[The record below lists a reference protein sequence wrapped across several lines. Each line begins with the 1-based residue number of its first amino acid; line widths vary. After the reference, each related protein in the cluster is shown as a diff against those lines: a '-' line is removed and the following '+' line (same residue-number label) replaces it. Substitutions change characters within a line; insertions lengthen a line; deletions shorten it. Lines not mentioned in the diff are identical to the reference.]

1 MICATLAHGKRSG
14 DRMATTVDTL
24 GPRAKPLGTDT
35 YEKILAVGAVVLG
48 LAMVAAIARGHAHW
62 REVPALIWLHLL
74 TIASAVT
81 LTPTMLLSARGS
93 LRHRRLRRVWA
104 VAMLATAALSFG
116 IHVGNPGGYSVIHLL
131 SAWTL
136 VQVPLIW
143 WTARTR
149 KVVRHR
155 RAVRGMVTGALLVAG
170 FFTFPFHRL
179 LGMWLFG

>member
-1 MICATLAHGKRSG
+1 
-14 DRMATTVDTL
+14 MATTVDTL

-74 TIASAVT
+74 TIAIAVT
-81 LTPTMLLSARGS
+81 
-93 LRHRRLRRVWA
+93 H
-104 VAMLATAALSFG
+104 
-116 IHVGNPGGYSVIHLL
+116 PGGYSVIHLL

-155 RAVRGMVTGALLVAG
+155 RAVRGMVTGALLGRGVLHPPVPPAARHVAV
-170 FFTFPFHRL
+170 RL
-179 LGMWLFG
+179 SA

>member
-1 MICATLAHGKRSG
+1 
-14 DRMATTVDTL
+14 MATTVDTL

-48 LAMVAAIARGHAHW
+48 LAMVAA
-62 REVPALIWLHLL
+62 
-74 TIASAVT
+74 
-81 LTPTMLLSARGS
+81 
-93 LRHRRLRRVWA
+93 
-104 VAMLATAALSFG
+104 TAALSFR
-116 IHVGNPGGYSVIHLL
+116 IHVGNPGGYSVIHPS